1 VNNGFSE
8 SVRGSSDL
16 FGMKKFLL
24 RSFIAGAAL
33 AGIAGCAQI
42 KKPAAQAKAMAT
54 GLRFDQVG
62 RVSLYASEPC
72 TTQIMFEFHGA
83 RSTVWLA
90 APMWETKILTDAAN
104 KNRPVHISGKWRRGG
119 EPNCSYVE
127 VTTAELTK

>member
-1 VNNGFSE
+1 MDFLKCFAS
-8 SVRGSSDL
+8 SSDF

-90 APMWETKILTDAAN
+90 APLWETKIIDD
-104 KNRPVHISGKWRRGG
+104 
-119 EPNCSYVE
+119 
-127 VTTAELTK
+127 